1 MRRTLFLATLLLAK
15 TAFTQTESKN
25 ITISSMKEK
34 VEFEKGDKDHPVLVK
49 HSVETVYLCND
60 FRTSTNI
67 VEFYNDQVSIDD
79 VDIYVNDKKS
89 TKYFTIHQ
97 EPYSSEGIFYS
108 DQKVMYFNLPLEKKE
123 APAKYDLKKPPKIPA
138 TWMNF
143 ISTASSPYS
152 FTR

>member
-1 MRRTLFLATLLLAK
+1 MRRTLFLCTLLLTK

-79 VDIYVNDKKS
+79 VDVYVNDKKS

-97 EPYSSEGIFYS
+97 EPYSREH
-108 DQKVMYFNLPLEKKE
+108 Q
-123 APAKYDLKKPPKIPA
+123 
-138 TWMNF
+138 
-143 ISTASSPYS
+143 
-152 FTR
+152 